1 MPTDAIA
8 NEITFNLGAKVV
20 SARFLLCEVTIFPLK
35 LIINLTGWMK
45 ST

>member
-1 MPTDAIA
+1 MPADAIT
-8 NEITFNLGAKVV
+8 NEVTFNLEAKVV

-35 LIINLTGWMK
+35 LITNLRGWMK